1 MQNLLLNLNNIVSLM
16 TKNIKI
22 DIPKY
27 KPLNEEKIDLNEN
40 NEKIINRYKNE
51 YEILNKRY
59 EQLKDEKYINNL
71 EKKKDTIIKNLNNL
85 KREIKDLKNEQ
96 KMKSIIMTK
105 ELKNSKLKLIKT
117 QRVETE
123 YNNLKL
129 KYNNLCNQRE
139 RNEQVKKDNEA
150 KLEELKQFKNK
161 IEEMGKEMYDIKEF
175 INVNESNQL
184 EKNKVILKNS
194 LDKKLNIIDGAF
206 IIHKNKYEKEIS
218 IREKKIFEKEKEKL
232 KLLKEMRYETIRNE
246 KLIGKIK
253 ELYEPIEHLND
264 ENEENLTQHNKG
276 IFIELAKKEKEKE
289 ELLKEKTLLKKE
301 LEDLINE
308 KKNKPKKNED
318 EDNINEIDNKKKE
331 EKQIKKDEKENILI
345 NTKSSR
351 KPDLNFGKV
360 NPKKDEFSNLL
371 IDNDKENDNEEKE
384 PLNES
389 VIDDDNGKNEIEFKN
404 IEIDKNEN
412 IYNKINNKVNELNN
426 NKDIKNNEDINSEN
440 NNNENINNEN
450 INNENINHE
459 NINNESNNNE
469 SNNNES
475 NNNENNNNENNNNE
489 NNNNENDDDINQK
502 NNNIDEKIENDN
514 IKNENIDKNDDNYNE
529 RERKFIERFNE
540 ELKQFDEKKQNTNN
554 FNDEIMEDEKR
565 RRNELNDLLKDVEP
579 KKGKDTVPIDVTDFQ
594 NVIPS

>member
-1 MQNLLLNLNNIVSLM
+1 MKKYTLEEINKKIQNLLLKLNNIVSLM

-22 DIPKY
+22 SQSKY
-27 KPLNEEKIDLNEN
+27 KSLNEEKTDLSKN
-40 NEKIINRYKNE
+40 NEKIINRYKDE

-59 EQLKDEKYINNL
+59 QLLKDEKYINNL
-71 EKKKDTIIKNLNNL
+71 EKKKEKI
-85 KREIKDLKNEQ
+85 IKDLKYFKREVKDLQKEQ
-96 KMKSIIMTK
+96 KMKSIIMLK
-105 ELKNSKLKLIKT
+105 EIKNSKKSLVKT

-123 YNNLKL
+123 YKNLKL

-139 RNEQVKKDNEA
+139 KNEQMKKDNEA

-308 KKNKPKKNED
+308 KKK
-318 EDNINEIDNKKKE
+318 
-331 EKQIKKDEKENILI
+331 
-345 NTKSSR
+345 
-351 KPDLNFGKV
+351 
-360 NPKKDEFSNLL
+360 
-371 IDNDKENDNEEKE
+371 
-384 PLNES
+384 
-389 VIDDDNGKNEIEFKN
+389 
-404 IEIDKNEN
+404 
-412 IYNKINNKVNELNN
+412 
-426 NKDIKNNEDINSEN
+426 
-440 NNNENINNEN
+440 
-450 INNENINHE
+450 
-459 NINNESNNNE
+459 
-469 SNNNES
+469 
-475 NNNENNNNENNNNE
+475 
-489 NNNNENDDDINQK
+489 
-502 NNNIDEKIENDN
+502 
-514 IKNENIDKNDDNYNE
+514 
-529 RERKFIERFNE
+529 
-540 ELKQFDEKKQNTNN
+540 
-554 FNDEIMEDEKR
+554 
-565 RRNELNDLLKDVEP
+565 
-579 KKGKDTVPIDVTDFQ
+579 
-594 NVIPS
+594 

>member
-1 MQNLLLNLNNIVSLM
+1 MKKKKMKTNIMIEKKNEDFNKEEKKDLDNNKDDLDKKNTEKNLINTLKQSNYNNNKLRLSAKKKNNILGSFETAEENYQKIRPIINDILKSQNESSKILIKENKKMQNLLLNLNNIVSLM

-301 LEDLINE
+301 LEDLI
-308 KKNKPKKNED
+308 
-318 EDNINEIDNKKKE
+318 KKK
-331 EKQIKKDEKENILI
+331 K
-345 NTKSSR
+345 
-351 KPDLNFGKV
+351 
-360 NPKKDEFSNLL
+360 
-371 IDNDKENDNEEKE
+371 
-384 PLNES
+384 
-389 VIDDDNGKNEIEFKN
+389 
-404 IEIDKNEN
+404 
-412 IYNKINNKVNELNN
+412 
-426 NKDIKNNEDINSEN
+426 
-440 NNNENINNEN
+440 
-450 INNENINHE
+450 
-459 NINNESNNNE
+459 
-469 SNNNES
+469 
-475 NNNENNNNENNNNE
+475 
-489 NNNNENDDDINQK
+489 INQK
-502 NNNIDEKIENDN
+502 KMKMKI
-514 IKNENIDKNDDNYNE
+514 I
-529 RERKFIERFNE
+529 
-540 ELKQFDEKKQNTNN
+540 
-554 FNDEIMEDEKR
+554 
-565 RRNELNDLLKDVEP
+565 
-579 KKGKDTVPIDVTDFQ
+579 
-594 NVIPS
+594 